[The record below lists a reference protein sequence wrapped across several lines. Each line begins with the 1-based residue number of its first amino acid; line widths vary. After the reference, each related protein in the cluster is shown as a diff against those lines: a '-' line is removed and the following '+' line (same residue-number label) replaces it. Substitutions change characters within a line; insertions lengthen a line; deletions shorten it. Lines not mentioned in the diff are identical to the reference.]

1 MTTTVPTAAPISFTG
16 YQKFVVAVLAFLQFT
31 IVLDFMILSPLGAI
45 LLKELSIGT
54 KQFGLVVSAYAF
66 SAGVSGILAAGFADR
81 FDRKRL
87 LMFFYTGFLV
97 GTLLCGLAPN
107 YHMLLAARIF
117 TGVFGG
123 VIGSISF
130 AIIADLFP
138 LQMRGRVMG
147 TVQSSF
153 AASQVMGIPVGLFLA
168 NHFGWHAPFLMIVG
182 LGSAVGVL
190 LALKLKPLVG
200 HLEAASHRHPL
211 RHLFKTATNPRY
223 LVGFSATMLLATG
236 GFMLMPFGSAFSVH
250 NLGISLE
257 RLPMV
262 YMATGLTAMAAG
274 PLLGRISDRFGKYMM
289 LCVSTLVCCGIV
301 VWYTRLG
308 ITPIGWVIAINC
320 AMFVAISGRMVAAMA
335 MTSAI
340 PAMTDRGAYM
350 SVSSSM
356 QQFAGGIASWMAG
369 VIVVQTTSGRME
381 RYDVLGW
388 VVAGA
393 MLLTMALM
401 YNVNKLIHQPR
412 PESLPASS

>member
-1 MTTTVPTAAPISFTG
+1 MTPSAPAAAPNTFTG

-45 LLKELSIGT
+45 LLQELSIGT
-54 KQFGLVVSAYAF
+54 RQFGLVVSAYAF
-66 SAGVSGILAAGFADR
+66 SAGVAGILAAGFADR

-87 LMFFYTGFLV
+87 LMFFYAGFLV

-107 YHMLLAARIF
+107 YHLLLAARIF
-117 TGVFGG
+117 TGLFGG

-138 LQMRGRVMG
+138 LHMRGRVMG

-168 NHFGWHAPFLMIVG
+168 NHFGWHSPFLMIAG
-182 LGSAVGVL
+182 LGACVGVL

-200 HLEAASHRHPL
+200 HLEVATHRHPL
-211 RHLFKTATNPRY
+211 RHLLRTATNSRY

-274 PLLGRISDRFGKYMM
+274 PLLGRLSDRFGKYRM
-289 LCVSTLVCCGIV
+289 LCISTIACCAIV
-301 VWYTRLG
+301 VAYTQLG
-308 ITPIGWVIAINC
+308 TTPIGWVIAINC
-320 AMFVAISGRMVAAMA
+320 AMFVAISGRMVSAMA

-350 SVSSSM
+350 SVNSSM

-369 VIVVQTTSGRME
+369 VIVVQTTSGRIE

-393 MLLTMALM
+393 MILTMVLM
-401 YNVNKLIHQPR
+401 YNVNTMIHKPR
-412 PESLPASS
+412 LESLPSRS